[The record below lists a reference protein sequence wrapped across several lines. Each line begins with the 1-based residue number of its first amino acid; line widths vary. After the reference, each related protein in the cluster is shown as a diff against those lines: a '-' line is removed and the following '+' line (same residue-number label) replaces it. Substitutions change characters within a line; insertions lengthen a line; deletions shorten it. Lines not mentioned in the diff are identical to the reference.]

1 MKTYEI
7 APRLAELGGGYSVT
21 FFEDGK
27 EMGAGVFPVE
37 DENPQ
42 QGMDWW
48 NRLRE
53 QERGHW
59 LALAVSAVPADAWAA
74 YLRSE
79 AYQDALNEGENWLA
93 AS

>member
-1 MKTYEI
+1 
-7 APRLAELGGGYSVT
+7 
-21 FFEDGK
+21 
-27 EMGAGVFPVE
+27 
-37 DENPQ
+37 
-42 QGMDWW
+42 MDWW

-53 QERGHW
+53 QERAHW

-93 AS
+93 AC